1 MDWVEVP
8 SYAKINLGLYIKGK
22 REDGFHSIESIFQT
36 ISLKDSLYFKLEGKE
51 ISITFDNP
59 KLPEGPSNI
68 IYKAASLFKDKK
80 GKNLGVKIKV
90 EKKIPIGAGLG
101 GGSSNAAVTLLT
113 LNRLLEYPKNTKELL
128 EYAENLGSD
137 VPFFLKGG
145 TAIVSGRGEKID
157 WVNDIPPLNFLLAI
171 PSFSILTKDAYEWWD
186 NHKKQDLTNQDLS
199 LILQKMQEGKR
210 EIFGKLENSFCE
222 VVVEKYPQLKN
233 VMKNLERLKPIKVI
247 LSGSGPAIYA
257 IFGSE
262 KYNFRVGDIL
272 EDNCI
277 LIPCSSISREKYF
290 NSLKQK
296 ED

>member
-1 MDWVEVP
+1 MDWIKVP
-8 SYAKINLGLYIKGK
+8 SFAKVNLGLYIKEK

-36 ISLKDSLYFKLEGKE
+36 ISLKDSLYFKLEGKG
-51 ISITFDNP
+51 INIQSSNP
-59 KLPEGPSNI
+59 HLPEGPSNI

-80 GKNLGVKIKV
+80 GKSPGVKIKV

-113 LNRLLEYPKNTKELL
+113 LNRLLEYPKNTEELN
-128 EYAENLGSD
+128 EYAKNLGSD

-145 TAIVSGRGEKID
+145 TAMVSGRGEKIE

-171 PSFSILTKDAYEWWD
+171 PAFSILTKDAYKWWD
-186 NHKKQDLTNQDLS
+186 NHKKQALTNQDLS
-199 LILQKMQEGKR
+199 LILQKMQEGKK
-210 EIFGKLENSFCE
+210 EILDKLENSFWE

-247 LSGSGPAIYA
+247 LSGSGPSIFA

-272 EDNCI
+272 EDNCT
-277 LIPCSSISREKYF
+277 LMLCNSISRKKYF
-290 NSLKQK
+290 NLLKQK

>member
-8 SYAKINLGLYIKGK
+8 SYAKVNLGLYIKEK

-36 ISLKDSLYFKLEGKE
+36 ISLKDSLYFKFEGKK
-51 ISITFDNP
+51 IDIKSNNP
-59 KLPEGPSNI
+59 NLPEGPCNI
-68 IYKAASLFKDKK
+68 VYKAATLFEDKK
-80 GKNLGVKIKV
+80 GKNLGVKIKI

-113 LNRLLEYPKNTKELL
+113 LNRLLGYPKDTEELT

-145 TAIVSGRGEKID
+145 TALVSGRGEKIE
-157 WVNDIPPLNFLLAI
+157 WVNDIPPLNFLLAA
-171 PSFSILTKDAYEWWD
+171 PAFSISTKDAYTWWD
-186 NHKKQDLTNQDLS
+186 SHKKQDLTNEDLRF
-199 LILQKMQEGKR
+199 ILQKMREGKK
-210 EIFGKLENSFCE
+210 EILSKLENSFWE
-222 VVVEKYPQLKN
+222 VVAEKYPQLKN
-233 VMKNLERLKPIKVI
+233 IMNNLERLKPIKVI
-247 LSGSGPAIYA
+247 LSGSGPAVYA

-272 EDNCI
+272 KDSCT
-277 LIPCSSISREKYF
+277 LIPCSSISRKEYF

>member
-8 SYAKINLGLYIKGK
+8 SYAKVNLGLYIKEK

-51 ISITFDNP
+51 INITSDNP
-59 KLPEGPSNI
+59 NFPEGPSNL
-68 IYKAASLFKDKK
+68 IYKAASLFKNKK
-80 GKNLGVKIKV
+80 RKNLGVKIKV

-113 LNRLLEYPKNTKELL
+113 LNRLLEYPKDTEELT

-145 TAIVSGRGEKID
+145 TAIVSGKGEKIE
-157 WVNDIPPLNFLLAI
+157 WVNDIPPLNFLLAT
-171 PSFSILTKDAYEWWD
+171 PAFSISTKDAYGWWD
-186 NHKKQDLTNQDLS
+186 EHKKQDLTNEDLS
-199 LILQKMQEGKR
+199 LILQKMQEGKK
-210 EIFGKLENSFCE
+210 EILSKLENSFWQI
-222 VVVEKYPQLKN
+222 VVEKYPQLKN

-257 IFGSE
+257 ILGSE

-272 EDNCI
+272 KDSYN
-277 LIPCSSISREKYF
+277 LMLCSSISRKEYF